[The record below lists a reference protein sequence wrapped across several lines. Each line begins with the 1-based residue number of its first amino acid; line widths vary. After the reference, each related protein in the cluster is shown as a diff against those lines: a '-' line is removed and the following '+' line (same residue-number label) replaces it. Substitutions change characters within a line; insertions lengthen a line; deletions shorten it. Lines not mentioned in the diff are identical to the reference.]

1 MNDQTFLPSV
11 STLLSK
17 DSVPVAVVTSVL
29 DFVPFPKNVHFPKN
43 DVNPK
48 SWTQQKREVY
58 RYVAFPKNRTMST
71 ETKTIHV

>member
-29 DFVPFPKNVHFPKN
+29 DLEQLLYDTSKFI
-43 DVNPK
+43 NPNI
-48 SWTQQKREVY
+48 
-58 RYVAFPKNRTMST
+58 FNL
-71 ETKTIHV
+71 